1 MAKKKKAK
9 GKATRSSAARSSGGR
24 TRAAR
29 KSRPRRNAKSAA
41 KSPAKRKRAAKFK
54 VFIAWAGDRS
64 KEVGSEIRG
73 SLKTIVPKV
82 EILFSPT
89 IAAGDAWARR
99 LQTWLRRAD
108 FAILC
113 VTKESLNSSWMNY
126 EAGATWKALRQANVC
141 PLLLDVQPTDLVT
154 SPLSLFQA
162 RQFVYGDFEDLCK
175 YLGRKTRMSSDAVK
189 GNLDNVWGTL
199 EGKVKKSLGKQP

>member
-1 MAKKKKAK
+1 MAKKKKVQGKTSKSASTRK
-9 GKATRSSAARSSGGR
+9 GASRKRLARTSPR
-24 TRAAR
+24 R
-29 KSRPRRNAKSAA
+29 KSAKAA
-41 KSPAKRKRAAKFK
+41 PKSGTKRKRVAKFK

-64 KEVGSEIRG
+64 KEVGSEIRS
-73 SLKTIVPKV
+73 SLHTIVPKV

-99 LQTWLRRAD
+99 LQAWLRRAD
-108 FAILC
+108 YAILC

-141 PLLLDVQPTDLVT
+141 PLLLDVQPTDLST
-154 SPLSLFQA
+154 SPLSLFQG
-162 RQFVYGDFEDLCK
+162 RQFIYGDFEDLCK
-175 YLGRKTRMSSDAVK
+175 YLGRKTRMNSDVVK

-199 EGKVKKSLGKQP
+199 EGKVKKILSK